1 MRGFTLIEIVV
12 AIVLLEIG
20 MLGMLGTLTIASRM
34 MTRAETLEAATI
46 TAGRVVDSL
55 TVHGMAA
62 EGAVGFVGGQVS
74 WTAVGAQPWVFG
86 LDTSGDTLLRVPVP
100 GRR

>member
-20 MLGMLGTLTIASRM
+20 ILGILGTLTIASRT

-46 TAGRVVDSL
+46 TAERVVDSL
-55 TVHGMAA
+55 TVHGMAE
-62 EGAVGFVGGQVS
+62 EGVVGFLGGRVS
-74 WTAVGAQPWVFG
+74 WRADRGRPWVVGF
-86 LDTSGDTLLRVPVP
+86 DESGDTLLRVLVP
-100 GRR
+100 RRR

>member
-20 MLGMLGTLTIASRM
+20 VLGVIGTLTIASRT

-46 TAGRVVDSL
+46 TAGRIVDSL
-55 TVHGMAA
+55 AIYGMVE
-62 EGAVGFVGGQVS
+62 EGGVGFAGGRVS
-74 WTAVGAQPWVFG
+74 WRADGLTPWVFG
-86 LDTSGDTLLRVPVP
+86 LDESGDTLLRVLVP

>member
-20 MLGMLGTLTIASRM
+20 MLGMLGTLTIASRT

-55 TVHGMAA
+55 TVHGMAE
-62 EGAVGFVGGQVS
+62 EGAVGFIGGQVS
-74 WTAVGAQPWVFG
+74 WRADEAQPWVFG